1 MAKRPSKRKQPA
13 KRRTARRRSG
23 FPWLKLFL
31 LAFALLALAGSA
43 WAVWLDQT
51 VRSQFEGKRWSVPAT
66 VYARPLEL
74 YEGRRLNLDQLTE
87 ELRALEYNETASA
100 AGSGTWR
107 RDGADFVLSSRAFQ
121 HWDGAEPARRL
132 RFSISNGRVSN
143 LRDAETGESVAIARL
158 DPARIGNIYPGHR
171 EDRLLVRLED
181 VPQPLIDALL
191 AVEDRDFY
199 RHWGISLTGIARA
212 AWANL
217 RAGRVVQGGSTLT
230 QQLVKNFYLTSDRT
244 FVRKVNEAMM
254 ALLLERRYSK
264 DDILES
270 YLNEVY
276 LAQDRD
282 RAIHGVGLAS
292 RFLFGEPLEA
302 LDLSQHAL
310 MVAMI
315 RGPSLYDPR
324 RNPDRARARRDQ
336 VLRMMASEGVISEAV
351 AASAMEQ
358 SLAVRSRAADA
369 GRSFPGFLSLVQRDL
384 RRDYQLDDLRTE
396 GLQIFTTMA
405 PGVQAATETAIARQL
420 EGRSEELEVAAV
432 MVEPES
438 GEVLAVVGGRN
449 PRFAGF
455 NRAVDLR
462 RQIGSLIKPA
472 VYLAALES
480 PERYG
485 LGSLLDDSPLR
496 IDDERSGNH
505 WEPMNFDRR
514 FRGSVQLIDSLAWSL
529 NVPTVRLGM
538 DLGLGTVQGAVE
550 RLGGPANR
558 RLYPS
563 SLLGTQELS
572 PLQVA
577 QMYQTIAAGG
587 FHTPLRSV
595 REVTR
600 QDGTPLNR
608 YPLSTDRM
616 FEPLPVHLTTTALV
630 SAMREGTGRG
640 AYRFLPQD
648 YLVAGKTGTT
658 NSQRD
663 SWFAGFG
670 GDLLGV
676 VWLGRDDNAATELTG
691 ASGALP
697 IWADAVSVINPAPLQ
712 LRPPDGV
719 ETVWIER
726 ETGRLAA
733 EHCAGVRPLPY
744 SRVHQ
749 PEPSRDC
756 HGQEDDPDSGSG
768 VADWFRG
775 LFQ

>member
-1 MAKRPSKRKQPA
+1 MAKRPSKRKASP
-13 KRRTARRRSG
+13 KRRARRRG
-23 FPWLKLFL
+23 FPWLRLFL
-31 LAFALLALAGSA
+31 VVFVLLALAGSA

-51 VRSQFEGKRWSVPAT
+51 VQSQFEGKRWSVPAT

-87 ELRALEYNETASA
+87 ELRALEYSETASSG
-100 AGSGTWR
+100 GSGTWR
-107 RDGADFVLSSRAFQ
+107 REGGDFILSTRAFQ
-121 HWDGAEPARRL
+121 LWDGAEPARRL
-132 RFSISNGRVSN
+132 RLSISNGRVSQ
-143 LRDAETGESVAIARL
+143 LRDAETGESIAIARL

-199 RHWGISLTGIARA
+199 GHWGISLTGIARA
-212 AWANL
+212 AWANV

-244 FVRKVNEAMM
+244 FVRKINEAVM

-282 RAIHGVGLAS
+282 RSIHGVGLAS
-292 RFLFGEPLEA
+292 QFLFGEPLQS
-302 LDLSQHAL
+302 LDLQQHAL

-324 RNPDRARARRDQ
+324 RNPERAQTRRNQ
-336 VLRMMASEGVISEAV
+336 VLRVMASEGVISEAV
-351 AASAMEQ
+351 AASASEAP
-358 SLAVRSRAADA
+358 LGVRARAAGPA
-369 GRSFPGFLSLVQRDL
+369 RSYPGFLALVQQDL
-384 RRDYQLDDLRTE
+384 RRDYRQEDLRTE
-396 GLQIFTTMA
+396 GLRIFTTMA
-405 PGVQAATETAIARQL
+405 PGIQAATENAISRQL
-420 EGRSEELEVAAV
+420 EGRDDALEAAAV
-432 MVEPES
+432 MVDPES
-438 GEVLAVVGGRN
+438 GEVLALVGGRN
-449 PRFAGF
+449 PRYAGF
-455 NRAVDLR
+455 NRAVDAR
-462 RQIGSLIKPA
+462 RPIGSLIKPA
-472 VYLAALES
+472 VYLTALQS
-480 PERYG
+480 PDRYG
-485 LGSLLDDSPLR
+485 LGSLLDDSPLV
-496 IDDERSGNH
+496 IDDGRGQR

-514 FRGSVQLIDSLAWSL
+514 FRGSVPLVDSLAFSL
-529 NVPTVRLGM
+529 NIPTIRLGM
-538 DLGLGTVQGAVE
+538 DLGLPAVQTTVE
-550 RLGGPANR
+550 RLGGPVNR

-587 FHTPLRSV
+587 FRNPLRSV
-595 REVTR
+595 REVTE

-608 YPLSTDRM
+608 YPLSTDRA
-616 FEPLPVHLTTTALV
+616 FDPLPVHLTTTALV

-640 AYRFLPQD
+640 AYRFLPSD
-648 YLVAGKTGTT
+648 FLIAGKTGTT
-658 NSQRD
+658 NDHRD

-676 VWLGRDDNAATELTG
+676 VWLGRDDNTATDLTG

-712 LRPPDGV
+712 LRPPEGV
-719 ETVWIER
+719 ETLWIETA
-726 ETGRLAA
+726 TGRRA
-733 EHCAGVRPLPY
+733 EEGCAGVRPLPY
-744 SRVHQ
+744 SRGHG

-756 HGQEDDPDSGSG
+756 RPAGSDSGADGG